1 MYIVYFST
9 KHNLSL
15 EKGCIGAN
23 LVVCVFM
30 GEWRCVDKNS
40 VFRISS
46 KKKTYYPKVFIN
58 ICFGKSWWMVRF
70 LYLSSLWMFIVYHAV
85 LRSYFHSFFNYWE
98 CKRFVH
104 IFPCVLLFSHIL
116 RILEWDWDEWFI
128 ENSEGVSYCALD
140 WLVKLKKS
148 CRESGPECRMCPHEW
163 EELVHST
170 VTGALKKKKKKKKKK
185 KSWSW
190 QPCMQ

>member
-1 MYIVYFST
+1 
-9 KHNLSL
+9 
-15 EKGCIGAN
+15 
-23 LVVCVFM
+23 
-30 GEWRCVDKNS
+30 
-40 VFRISS
+40 
-46 KKKTYYPKVFIN
+46 
-58 ICFGKSWWMVRF
+58 MVRF

-170 VTGALKKKKKKKKKK
+170 VTGALKKKKKAGHGSHACSKYNVKTIYVILAFICFIVQ
-185 KSWSW
+185 KSLRAFGSDTWDHFN
-190 QPCMQ
+190 QPYRVALWDGLRCRRLRLISFPRIPLNTLTYM